1 MKKRT
6 FNTPGVSYPVV
17 VTHLVHN
24 DIFRGHLFVKTIL
37 GFMFIFSA
45 IATHANQED
54 LFDMNLEQLM
64 QVNITGATLR
74 EESIKTVPSSTTVF
88 TRQQLDVLG
97 LDYLHELL
105 ALVPGMQVNR
115 SADSPINYSYSIRG
129 RRQGIRSREIL
140 LLVDGRTFT
149 DPRSGGAD
157 SALVLYPLANIERVE
172 IIRGPASAIYGSGA
186 FTGVINIIS
195 RKQARALRVGVGEN
209 HKRTADINLSHE
221 SGNWQTNLYT
231 RLSADDG
238 QAYNINGTDTRDPRE
253 ETVIDWNLNYG
264 NSKMQVFFS
273 RADAEDFYVL
283 EKINNDFNFYRQE
296 ARLLRFEQDFQPA
309 DNWKI
314 NTSVGYRDT
323 RQYFRAMLFEAS
335 DLNGL
340 SQPASN
346 DPMLVKVRLF
356 GEAYQFNLANDLEIN
371 TQLSTQFGIEWQREA
386 ETEAQAYNNYDMGQL
401 IRKQFPINYYGNFE
415 HATASGARDSRNIS
429 GIYSQWLYN
438 FTSNTRLTT
447 GVRYDHYEMIGSRAS
462 PRIGI
467 VHQLNAH
474 HTVKALY
481 GEAFRAPSFSE
492 TGLLNN
498 PLIVG
503 NPNLDS
509 EVVKTSELLW
519 LGSWNSITLGATV
532 YHNKYKNPIGAG
544 FNNGIRTYVNGVD
557 QENYGGGFR
566 FDWQIND
573 RWMLRTHYSSMYNLP
588 DSYFRE
594 ADKLSS
600 VGFNYQQGKWNW
612 NVSAIYNSEREYAL
626 SANQR
631 VPLASYWYANSQL
644 RYQFNRTQSLSLA
657 AKNLFDKTYAT
668 APQGA
673 GIVGA
678 VPNRGREASL
688 VWQWEW

>member
-1 MKKRT
+1 MKKKEIAKSGA
-6 FNTPGVSYPVV
+6 F
-17 VTHLVHN
+17 HLALLIPFVRITVFPREKITKT
-24 DIFRGHLFVKTIL
+24 IFR
-37 GFMFIFSA
+37 FMLALAAPIVN
-45 IATHANQED
+45 ANQDDFLE
-54 LFDMNLEQLM
+54 MNLEQLM

-105 ALVPGMQVNR
+105 ALVPGMQINR

-195 RKQARALRVGVGEN
+195 RKQVRALRVGVGEN

-221 SGNWQTNLYT
+221 SDNWQTNLYT
-231 RLSADDG
+231 RLAADDG

-253 ETVIDWNLNYG
+253 ETVIDWNLSNS
-264 NSKMQVFFS
+264 NSKLQAFFS

-296 ARLLRFEQDFQPA
+296 ARLLRFEQNLKPA

-314 NTSVGYRDT
+314 NASIGYRDM
-323 RQYFRAMLFEAS
+323 RQYFNAMLFEAGELS
-335 DLNGL
+335 GI
-340 SQPASN
+340 SQPSSD
-346 DPMLVKVRLF
+346 DPMLVKVRLS
-356 GEAYQFNLANDLEIN
+356 GDAYQFNLANDLEIS
-371 TQLSTQFGIEWQREA
+371 TQLSTQFGVEWQHER
-386 ETEAQAYNNYDMGQL
+386 ETEAVAYNNYDMGQL
-401 IRKQFPINYYGNFE
+401 VHRQLPINYYGNFE
-415 HATASGARDSRNIS
+415 HKTASGAKDSRNIS
-429 GIYSQWLYN
+429 GAYSQWLYN
-438 FTSNTRLTT
+438 FTPNTRLIT
-447 GVRYDHYEMIGSRAS
+447 GVRYDHYEMTGSRAS

-467 VHQLNAH
+467 VHQLNTH
-474 HTVKALY
+474 HTLKLLY

-503 NPNLDS
+503 NLTLDN

-519 LGSWNSITLGATV
+519 LGTWSSITVGATV
-532 YHNKYKNPIGAG
+532 YHNKYENPIGAG
-544 FNNGIRTYVNGVD
+544 FKNGTRTYVNGSD
-557 QENYGGGFR
+557 QENYGAGFR

-573 RWMLRTHYSSMYNLP
+573 TWMLRAHYSSLRNLP

-600 VGFNYQQGKWNW
+600 AVLNYQQGKWNW
-612 NVSAIYNSEREYAL
+612 NFSAIYNNERQYAL

-631 VPLASYWYANSQL
+631 APLASYWYANSQL
-644 RYQFNRTQSLSLA
+644 RYQFNRTQNISLA
-657 AKNLFDKTYAT
+657 AKNLFDKAYAT

-673 GIVGA
+673 GIIGA

-688 VWQWEW
+688 VWQWDW

>member
-1 MKKRT
+1 
-6 FNTPGVSYPVV
+6 
-17 VTHLVHN
+17 
-24 DIFRGHLFVKTIL
+24 
-37 GFMFIFSA
+37 MFIFSA
-45 IATHANQED
+45 ITAHANQEE
-54 LFDMNLEQLM
+54 LFEMNLEQLM

-88 TRQQLDVLG
+88 TRQQLDMLG

-115 SADSPINYSYSIRG
+115 SADTPINYSYSIRG

-195 RKQARALRVGVGEN
+195 RKQARALRVSVGEN

-238 QAYNINGTDTRDPRE
+238 QAYTINGTDTRDPRE
-253 ETVIDWNLNYG
+253 ETVIDWNLSYG
-264 NSKMQVFFS
+264 NSKVQAFFS

-296 ARLLRFEQDFQPA
+296 ARLLRFEQDFEPA
-309 DNWKI
+309 ESWKI
-314 NTSVGYRDT
+314 NASVGYRDM
-323 RQYFRAMLFEAS
+323 RQYFSAMLVEAG
-335 DLNGL
+335 DLSTL

-346 DPMLVKVRLF
+346 EPMLVKVRLF

-371 TQLSTQFGIEWQREA
+371 AQLSTQFGIEWQREA

-401 IRKQFPINYYGNFE
+401 VHRQFPINYYGNFE

-467 VHQLNAH
+467 VHQLNTH
-474 HTVKALY
+474 HTFKALY

-573 RWMLRTHYSSMYNLP
+573 RWILRNHYSSMRNLP

-600 VGFNYQQGKWNW
+600 IGLNYQQGKWNW
-612 NVSAIYNSEREYAL
+612 NVSAIYNNAREYAL

-631 VPLASYWYANSQL
+631 APLASYWYANSQL

-668 APQGA
+668 AAQGA
-673 GIVGA
+673 GIIGA

>member
-1 MKKRT
+1 MKKQL
-6 FNTPGVSYPVV
+6 FKISAMSYPVV
-17 VTHLVHN
+17 FITSLCN
-24 DIFRGHLFVKTIL
+24 DIFRSIFFVKKIL
-37 GFMFIFSA
+37 TLIFVIPA
-45 IATHANQED
+45 MVTHANED
-54 LFDMNLEQLM
+54 SLLEMNLEQLM

-74 EESIKTVPSSTTVF
+74 EESIKTVPSYTTVF
-88 TRQQLDVLG
+88 TRQQLDASG

-105 ALVPGMQVNR
+105 AMVPGMQVNR
-115 SADSPINYSYSIRG
+115 SADSPVNYSYSIRG

-140 LLVDGRTFT
+140 LLVDGRTMT

-195 RKQARALRVGVGEN
+195 RKQARSLRVGLGEN
-209 HKRTADINLSHE
+209 HKRTADLNLSHE
-221 SGNWQTNLYT
+221 SGDWQTNLYT

-253 ETVIDWNLNYG
+253 ETVIDWNLAYAG
-264 NSKMQVFFS
+264 SKLQAFFS
-273 RADAEDFYVL
+273 RVDADDFYVL

-296 ARLLRFEQDFQPA
+296 ARLLRFEQALVPA
-309 DNWKI
+309 ANWKI
-314 NTSVGYRDT
+314 NASISYRDM
-323 RQYFRAMLFEAS
+323 RQYFNAMLFDAG
-335 DLNGL
+335 DLVEL

-346 DPMLVKVRLF
+346 EPMLAKVRLF
-356 GEAYQFNLANDLEIN
+356 GEAYQFNLASDLEIN
-371 TQLSTQFGIEWQREA
+371 TRLSTQFGIEWQRETEA
-386 ETEAQAYNNYDMGQL
+386 EAQAYNNYDMGQL
-401 IRKQFPINYYGNFE
+401 VHKQFPINYYGNFE

-438 FTSNTRLTT
+438 VTPATRLTT

-467 VHQLNAH
+467 VHQLNPH
-474 HTVKALY
+474 HTVKILY

-498 PLIVG
+498 PLIAG
-503 NPNLDS
+503 NPNLGS
-509 EVVKTSELLW
+509 EVVKTSEFLW
-519 LGSWNSITLGATV
+519 LGSWNAITLGATF
-532 YHNKYKNPIGAG
+532 YHNKYENPIGAG
-544 FNNGIRTYVNGVD
+544 FKNGIRTYINGVD
-557 QENYGGGFR
+557 QENYGGGLR
-566 FDWQIND
+566 FDWQINNS
-573 RWMLRTHYSSMYNLP
+573 WMLRSHYSSLRNLP

-594 ADKLSS
+594 ADQLSS
-600 VGFNYQQGKWNW
+600 IGLNYQQGKWNW
-612 NVSAIYNSEREYAL
+612 NISAIYNNERDYAL

-631 VPLASYWYANSQL
+631 APLASFWYANSQL
-644 RYQFNRTQSLSLA
+644 RYQINHTQSLALA

-668 APQGA
+668 PPQGA
-673 GIVGA
+673 GIIGA

-688 VWQWEW
+688 VWQWDW